1 MPAAVMTKVL
11 PPARV
16 ARLVARWR
24 RSGESNAGFARRH
37 GVHPRTFW
45 GWCQAAAARDE
56 GGEGGEATDVAF
68 VPVTVRDADGAGVVD
83 IVFPSGERAVVRP
96 GASVTLVRAVVTAL
110 RPSC

>member
-1 MPAAVMTKVL
+1 MPTTVRTKVV

-16 ARLVARWR
+16 AQLVARWR
-24 RSGESNAGFARRH
+24 RSGESKAGFARRH

-56 GGEGGEATDVAF
+56 GGEAGEATDTTF
-68 VPVTVRDADGAGVVD
+68 VPVTVLDADGEGEVD

-96 GASVTLVRAVVTAL
+96 GASVALVRAVVTAL
-110 RPSC
+110 RPPC